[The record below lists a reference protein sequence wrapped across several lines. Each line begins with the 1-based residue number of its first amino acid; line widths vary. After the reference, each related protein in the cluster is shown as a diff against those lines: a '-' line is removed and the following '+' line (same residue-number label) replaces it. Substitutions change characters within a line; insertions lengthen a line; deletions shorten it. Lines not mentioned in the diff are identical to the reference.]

1 MVESAALKI
10 VDGQEVD
17 RLNILIDWPDLV
29 VSEKITE
36 LTGITNEMLKNE
48 GVTPEI
54 AREAFKKFIEGFI
67 LVGHNI
73 WNFDFKFLEQFLETT
88 VEQYRWYM
96 NHFVDTAAHC
106 KSSKLAN
113 SERLFNETYEQWV
126 ADVMETRAFGVKFN
140 VGLMCD
146 ELGID
151 KSIGQH
157 RAMNDVLLTNEIYK
171 KVCLQLTKI

>member
-1 MVESAALKI
+1 MSLMETIKPAISDSFRYPHPFRDMTVQGSD
-10 VDGQEVD
+10 DGVNQ
-17 RLNILIDWPDLV
+17 

-36 LTGITNEMLKNE
+36 LTGITNEMLKND
-48 GVTPEI
+48 GVSPDI
-54 AREAFKKFIEGFI
+54 AREAFKKFIHGFI
-67 LVGHNI
+67 LVGHNV
-73 WNFDFKFLEQFLETT
+73 WNFDFKFLESSA
-88 VEQYRWYM
+88 YDHDWYM

-113 SERLFNETYEQWV
+113 SERLFNETYEEWV
-126 ADVMETRAFGVKFN
+126 ANVMETKAFGVKFN

-171 KVCLQLTKI
+171 KVCLS